1 MGEWDWTAWRP
12 EMGWERP
19 DKEAGPDVIEITT
32 ELLFNQLPMSRRFL
46 IPDSGQ
52 AACRLLTVVCKSFV
66 SVTELENLKM
76 SFVMV
81 LIGQC

>member
-1 MGEWDWTAWRP
+1 MKKHGGWGSIGGWGSMGEWDRTAWRP

-32 ELLFNQLPMSRRFL
+32 ELLFNQLPTSRRFL

-52 AACRLLTVVCKSFV
+52 AACS
-66 SVTELENLKM
+66 
-76 SFVMV
+76 
-81 LIGQC
+81 